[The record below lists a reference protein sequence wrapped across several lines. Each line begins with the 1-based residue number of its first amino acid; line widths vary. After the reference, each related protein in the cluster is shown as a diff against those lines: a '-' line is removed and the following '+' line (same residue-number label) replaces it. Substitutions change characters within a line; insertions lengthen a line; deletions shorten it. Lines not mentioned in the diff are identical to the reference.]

1 MFQVVTLIKEK
12 KGIRINLFT
21 VSTQV
26 VVVVV
31 VVVGID
37 FSLGGTYKDRI
48 SYSLCR
54 HRKQNI
60 AL

>member
-21 VSTQV
+21 VSTQ
-26 VVVVV
+26 VVV